1 MISGFKRY
9 DLLKFSFIFSIVFF
23 LFLGLQTLAFS
34 DVFSTDNKSFASTK
48 EPTNLTD
55 SVKKNFNNKNDD
67 NNKTGYQNQ
76 TLNEQ
81 NIKIVAAGD
90 FGCGPVAQSNI
101 KQVEIQKPDIFL
113 VIGDLSYEPSLD
125 CWYDMTKALDTKTKI
140 AIGNHEGDEE
150 KEKGGSQQLT
160 NSLLKHYNL
169 PNSYYSFNFGN
180 IHFLA
185 LDTQLEFS
193 FNIFKPEDEEEEEE
207 NTNYKD
213 KSNIMNGK
221 SYATTLADLLTKY
234 NITAEIPPG
243 YLLNDKMIVENI
255 PFDTEQYKFV
265 VNDLE
270 KASTNSSIDWI
281 IVMFHKPIYSSLSS
295 HMQEYI
301 MRENYQPVFDKYG
314 VDIVLQGHNHMY
326 DRTLPIKFNPLN
338 ISKPIVDKS
347 TNNTNNFFNPD
358 GSIFSVIG
366 SGGKSSHIILNH
378 PDYVAKQF
386 NGFGFL
392 SIDINGKDL
401 DAKFYD
407 IGYKCKEEKL
417 TESDMEEGDFI
428 IFDMSSCKNDK
439 SKKPLEI
446 IDRYVISKV
455 S

>member
-1 MISGFKRY
+1 MY
-9 DLLKFSFIFSIVFF
+9 SFFF
-23 LFLGLQTLAFS
+23 LVYKTLSFS

-48 EPTNLTD
+48 EPNLTD
-55 SVKKNFNNKNDD
+55 SVKKNFNNTNDD
-67 NNKTGYQNQ
+67 NNKTAYQNQ

-101 KQVEIQKPDIFL
+101 KQVELQKPDIFL

-125 CWYDMTKALDTKTKI
+125 CWYDMTKALDSKTKI
-140 AIGNHEGDEE
+140 AIGYHEDDE
-150 KEKGGSQQLT
+150 EKGGSQELT

-169 PNSYYSFNFGN
+169 HNSYYSFNFGN

-234 NITAEIPPG
+234 NITAEIPLG

-270 KASTNSSIDWI
+270 KASNNSSINWI
-281 IVMFHKPIYSSLSS
+281 IQLY
-295 HMQEYI
+295 
-301 MRENYQPVFDKYG
+301 
-314 VDIVLQGHNHMY
+314 
-326 DRTLPIKFNPLN
+326 T
-338 ISKPIVDKS
+338 
-347 TNNTNNFFNPD
+347 
-358 GSIFSVIG
+358 
-366 SGGKSSHIILNH
+366 
-378 PDYVAKQF
+378 
-386 NGFGFL
+386 
-392 SIDINGKDL
+392 
-401 DAKFYD
+401 
-407 IGYKCKEEKL
+407 
-417 TESDMEEGDFI
+417 
-428 IFDMSSCKNDK
+428 
-439 SKKPLEI
+439 
-446 IDRYVISKV
+446 
-455 S
+455 

>member
-1 MISGFKRY
+1 MICGFKRY
-9 DLLKFSFIFSIVFF
+9 GLLKFSFIFSIVLF

-34 DVFSTDNKSFASTK
+34 DVFTTDSKSFASTK
-48 EPTNLTD
+48 EPNLTD
-55 SVKKNFNNKNDD
+55 SVKKNFNNTNDD
-67 NNKTGYQNQ
+67 NNKTGHQNQ

-101 KQVEIQKPDIFL
+101 KQVELQKPDIFL

-150 KEKGGSQQLT
+150 KGGSQELT

-255 PFDTEQYKFV
+255 PFNTEQYKFV

-295 HMQEYI
+295 HMQE
-301 MRENYQPVFDKYG
+301 V
-314 VDIVLQGHNHMY
+314 HNE
-326 DRTLPIKFNPLN
+326 
-338 ISKPIVDKS
+338 
-347 TNNTNNFFNPD
+347 
-358 GSIFSVIG
+358 
-366 SGGKSSHIILNH
+366 GK
-378 PDYVAKQF
+378 
-386 NGFGFL
+386 L
-392 SIDINGKDL
+392 SACI
-401 DAKFYD
+401 
-407 IGYKCKEEKL
+407 
-417 TESDMEEGDFI
+417 
-428 IFDMSSCKNDK
+428 
-439 SKKPLEI
+439 
-446 IDRYVISKV
+446 
-455 S
+455 